1 MAGFSR
7 TQIDAIRSF
16 AEREDITLVGAKE
29 DDDRFVEVES
39 GAGSDALSKRPKLQ
53 AALLEAQR
61 LGGQIIVAKL
71 DRLSRD
77 VHFISGLM
85 TQGVPFVVAELGNKV
100 PPFQL
105 HLWAAFAEEERRR
118 ISERTGGLNP
128 GRREG
133 RFLQIAD
140 GYAWFNPHLAISVR
154 WDGETLVES
163 APSQPDWR
171 KWKPSDPTSAHWY
184 DEARLERYLAAHLAR
199 AQDLGRD
206 RPLRE
211 IVAEFRGLSSSA
223 KQKAVAEESG
233 TARLSLAEFLGHGET
248 IDHAGITRLL
258 AAMQH
263 HSRPAGTADLGT
275 IGRDHL
281 LARFTGCGV
290 QPETFK
296 YKRVAGIGENGV
308 PVVIETA
315 FGWCPDDEPGAA
327 SSPGST
333 GQSRSAIRSGHSGA
347 AAKGLLEALLNQ
359 QRTGRAEPIVVVAHL
374 AAPRVEFSDR
384 GKTALVL

>member
-118 ISERTGGLNP
+118 ISERTKAGLAAAKARGVKLGNP
-128 GRREG
+128 RAAEAAALGSASLRAK
-133 RFLQIAD
+133 AD
-140 GYAWFNPHLAISVR
+140 TEAQRVRSLIQGALKQGISTNR
-154 WDGETLVES
+154 GI
-163 APSQPDWR
+163 
-171 KWKPSDPTSAHWY
+171 
-184 DEARLERYLAAHLAR
+184 AAHLNEMHIPTSRGGNSQWHGASVGNVR
-199 AQDLGRD
+199 RRLG
-206 RPLRE
+206 
-211 IVAEFRGLSSSA
+211 I
-223 KQKAVAEESG
+223 
-233 TARLSLAEFLGHGET
+233 
-248 IDHAGITRLL
+248 
-258 AAMQH
+258 
-263 HSRPAGTADLGT
+263 
-275 IGRDHL
+275 
-281 LARFTGCGV
+281 
-290 QPETFK
+290 
-296 YKRVAGIGENGV
+296 
-308 PVVIETA
+308 
-315 FGWCPDDEPGAA
+315 
-327 SSPGST
+327 
-333 GQSRSAIRSGHSGA
+333 
-347 AAKGLLEALLNQ
+347 
-359 QRTGRAEPIVVVAHL
+359 
-374 AAPRVEFSDR
+374 
-384 GKTALVL
+384 